1 MITTLSWIAS
11 LELTVPCKLTRKFAT
26 PLLRCRRYTP
36 NAVAIRLLVKTHIGS
51 LPPFVVL
58 LGSRPWSLLAVTAGL
73 LPLKMVC
80 MFLGWVLCR
89 LVSLGRERLVCSM
102 SSVHLSFN
110 LWAETEQCSADV
122 LWAGPNFGSGRLGP
136 RCLSVR
142 PRHLVQI
149 RHLPSGKL
157 AYSGPYATWAG
168 TGDRGPTATRE
179 CSLHSSSRRVHCTDP
194 LMDLARGSSPLL
206 VLVSGCLPAVLAGGV
221 CLAE

>member
-1 MITTLSWIAS
+1 MCFWVHVRGFCLQ
-11 LELTVPCKLTRKFAT
+11 
-26 PLLRCRRYTP
+26 
-36 NAVAIRLLVKTHIGS
+36 
-51 LPPFVVL
+51 LP
-58 LGSRPWSLLAVTAGL
+58 LGSFRLKWCACSWVGSCVDWCPWDESVW
-73 LPLKMVC
+73 
-80 MFLGWVLCR
+80 F
-89 LVSLGRERLVCSM
+89 CSM
-102 SSVHLSFN
+102 SSVHFSFN

-122 LWAGPNFGSGRLGP
+122 LWAGPNFGSGRLGS

-168 TGDRGPTATRE
+168 TGVRGPTATRE

-194 LMDLARGSSPLL
+194 LMDLARVSSPML